1 MEFND
6 FDAIMDDINKVYY
19 DLENEYNE
27 YNEYIKTLQIV
38 PYKPIDFTLLI
49 YLNCLTTYFNYIS
62 TYYKMK

>member
-6 FDAIMDDINKVYY
+6 FDAIMDDINKVYD
-19 DLENEYNE
+19 DLENE

-49 YLNCLTTYFNYIS
+49 YLNCLAAYFNYMSKLIILQP
-62 TYYKMK
+62 